1 METEDINI
9 GPKEKENE
17 IIEVEE
23 NNYSYLSE
31 DIRR

>member
-23 NNYSYLSE
+23 NNYSYSSE